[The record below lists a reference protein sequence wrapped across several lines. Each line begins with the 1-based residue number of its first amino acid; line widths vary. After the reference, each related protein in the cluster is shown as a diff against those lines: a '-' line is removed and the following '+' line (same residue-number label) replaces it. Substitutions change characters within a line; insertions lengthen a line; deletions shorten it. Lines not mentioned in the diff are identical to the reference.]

1 MSKSL
6 VIVESPAKEKT
17 IGKILGKDFIVK
29 SSMGHIKDLPS
40 KKMGVDIEHG
50 FKPEY
55 VVIPKKNK
63 KITELKT
70 AAKSAD
76 EIYIATDPD
85 REGEAIG
92 WHIADELRVLNKPIH
107 RVAFN
112 EITQSAVREAIQNP
126 MELDE
131 KKYNAQQARRILD
144 RLVGFD
150 ISPILWRTI
159 LRGLSAGRVQSV
171 AVRLICE
178 REEEIQK
185 FSSQEYWSIIA
196 RLKAETR
203 IFESKLI
210 RIGSEKVGSPLEK
223 NAKIIKNKIA
233 ADKILKDLEQ
243 EAFIV
248 EEISKK
254 KQLRQ
259 PAAPFITSTLQQ
271 DASRKLGFSTS
282 KTMRIA
288 QELYEGVELGDEG
301 SVGLISYMR
310 TDSTRISNEAIEM
323 VRGYIK
329 EKFGPDYLPDAPKVF
344 TRKKGKIQDAHEA
357 IRPTSIQRDPET
369 IKKYLSSDQKKLYE
383 LIWQRFTA
391 CQMKPAVL
399 DVTTADIKAGQ
410 YTFRSTG
417 SVISFPGF
425 LKVYIEANED
435 ETDTSIHEGENEGIL
450 PDLKEKQKVDLDS
463 ILPKQHFTEP
473 PPRYNEATLV
483 KELEEKGIGRPS
495 TYATIIDTI
504 QKRYYVLK
512 FEKRFYPT
520 ILGQVVTKL
529 LIASFPDIMEVRFTA
544 HMEDDLDDIE
554 EGKMDWVDALQE
566 FYSPFSGLLDSAPDI
581 IRENKKVLLMIK
593 SIPCEKCGKPMAV
606 RFGND
611 GNVFLGCSGYPEC
624 KNILPI
630 SQCERCK
637 KPVTLKALA
646 EQEWVPVCS
655 SYTQCE
661 EKPLDSQN
669 MKIKS
674 NVPEEKVPSKKMG
687 TCPKCQSDLVERK
700 GPYGVFIACSNYPK
714 CKYIQ
719 PEVTGVKCPECGG
732 DIVARMS
739 KRGKFYGCS
748 NYPECKFILSY
759 KPINQVCP
767 ECQNPFLLM
776 VTKKDKTIIKC
787 AKKECGYSKDIKE

>member
-17 IGKILGKDFIVK
+17 IGKILGKDFVVK

-40 KKMGVDIEHG
+40 KKMGVDVEHD

-55 VVIPKKNK
+55 VVIPKKSK
-63 KITELKT
+63 KILELKT
-70 AAKSAD
+70 AAKSVD

-92 WHIADELRVLNKPIH
+92 WHIADELKSLKKPIH

-112 EITQSAVREAIQNP
+112 EITQSAVKEAIQSP
-126 MELDE
+126 MTLDE

-150 ISPILWRTI
+150 ISPILWRTL

-178 REEEIQK
+178 REEEIQRFK
-185 FSSQEYWSIIA
+185 SQEYWSIIA
-196 RLKAETR
+196 RLKADNK

-210 RIGSEKVGSPLEK
+210 KINSDKIGSPLEK
-223 NAKIIKNKIA
+223 NAKIIDNKA
-233 ADKILKDLEQ
+233 AAEEILKNLEN
-243 EAFIV
+243 
-248 EEISKK
+248 EEFNVDEITRK

-271 DASRKLGFSTS
+271 DASRKLGFNTS

-323 VRGYIK
+323 VRSYIK
-329 EKFGPDYLPDAPKVF
+329 EKFGPEYLPDTPKVF

-357 IRPTSIQRDPET
+357 IRPTSIQRDPDS
-369 IKKYLSSDQKKLYE
+369 IKKYLSSDQRKLYE

-391 CQMKPAVL
+391 CQMRPAVL
-399 DVTTADIKAGQ
+399 DVTTADIKAGK
-410 YTFRSTG
+410 YTFRTSG
-417 SVISFPGF
+417 SIISFPGF

-435 ETDTSIHEGENEGIL
+435 EFDASVHEGENEGIL
-450 PDLKEKQKVDLDS
+450 PELKEKQKVDLDS
-463 ILPKQHFTEP
+463 LLPKQHFTEP

-495 TYATIIDTI
+495 TYAAIIDTI
-504 QKRYYVLK
+504 QKRNYVLK

-529 LIASFPDIMEVRFTA
+529 LIVSFPDIMEVRFTA

-554 EGKMDWVDALQE
+554 EGKMEWVDALKE
-566 FYSPFSGLLDSAPDI
+566 FYSPFSGLLDNAPDI
-581 IRENKKVLLMIK
+581 IRDNKKVLLLVK
-593 SIPCEKCGKPMAV
+593 SIPCEKCGQPMAV

-624 KNILPI
+624 KNIKPI

-637 KPVTLKALA
+637 KPVTLK
-646 EQEWVPVCS
+646 ENEDHEWVPVCA
-655 SYTQCE
+655 SYTVCE
-661 EKPLDSQN
+661 EKIQESQGD
-669 MKIKS
+669 KS
-674 NVPEEKVPSKKMG
+674 ETENTEEKPQLKKMG

-700 GPYGVFIACSNYPK
+700 GPYGIFIACSNYPK

-748 NYPECKFILSY
+748 NYPKCKFILSY

-776 VTKKDKTIIKC
+776 VTKKDKTVIKC
-787 AKKECGYSKDIKE
+787 AKKECGYLKEIEE